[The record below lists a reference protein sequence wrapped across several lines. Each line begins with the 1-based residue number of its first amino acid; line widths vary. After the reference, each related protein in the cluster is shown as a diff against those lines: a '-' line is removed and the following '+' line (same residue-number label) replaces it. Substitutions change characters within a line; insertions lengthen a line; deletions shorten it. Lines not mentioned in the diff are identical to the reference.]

1 MKTCGKTVGPDAR
14 ATRTINAHDQ
24 NVILGKGRV
33 LAHLGRAGAIVRAQG
48 GPIRLPARC
57 VSSKEKT
64 NKCGKISDGLISA
77 FDEGKG
83 Q

>member
-1 MKTCGKTVGPDAR
+1 VREDGWAR
-14 ATRTINAHDQ
+14 CSSNAHDQ
-24 NVILGKGRV
+24 NVILGKGGV

-64 NKCGKISDGLISA
+64 NKCGKISDGLTSA
-77 FDEGKG
+77 FDEMKGKDSETC
-83 Q
+83 

>member
-1 MKTCGKTVGPDAR
+1 
-14 ATRTINAHDQ
+14 
-24 NVILGKGRV
+24 

-64 NKCGKISDGLISA
+64 NKCGKISDGLTSA
-77 FDEGKG
+77 FDEMKGKDSETC
-83 Q
+83 